1 MNLWQV
7 IKFEKGGVNMKAS
20 DFEAILIG
28 ILFLVGI
35 ATSKAF
41 NIIFLIL
48 ISFAGIHSIFSK
60 RFRNKIDAFFTG
72 FSENEQKK

>member
-1 MNLWQV
+1 
-7 IKFEKGGVNMKAS
+7 MKAS
-20 DFEAILIG
+20 DLEAILIG

-60 RFRNKIDAFFTG
+60 RFRKKIDAFFTG
-72 FSENEQKK
+72 IPNEEQKNDR